1 MHWKCLQRCITSLSS
16 ATTNTALYYQQAMHQ
31 RLAGQFVW
39 DAVAI
44 KIDCSLPAMSRKH
57 CKRYKMDSEV
67 SNNDPGPARARVIAK
82 NQPFQKIT
90 PQVHTLKQSR
100 ILPFLAASF

>member
-1 MHWKCLQRCITSLSS
+1 MF
-16 ATTNTALYYQQAMHQ
+16 ATLYYTLKLSYDEHSTVLSASNPPK
-31 RLAGQFVW
+31 ASGPVDW
-39 DAVAI
+39 DAAAV
-44 KIDCSLPAMSRKH
+44 KLDFSLPAMSRKH

-90 PQVHTLKQSR
+90 PQV
-100 ILPFLAASF
+100 PPNG